1 MAFGR
6 LAHVSPL
13 DPSAATRLRRLGG
26 ERLLREMLELFLQLG
41 PERLAA
47 ADAASGDLEA
57 AERACHSL
65 KSAAGNVGA
74 TALQAAAAE
83 AERAAGTRDRAALA
97 AATQNLR
104 STYASVEGELR
115 KLLEE
120 PGP

>member
-1 MAFGR
+1 MALEG
-6 LAHVSPL
+6 LARVSPL
-13 DPSAATRLRRLGG
+13 DPSAAARLRRLGG

-47 ADAASGDLEA
+47 ADAASGDLQA

-74 TALQAAAAE
+74 TTLQAAAAE
-83 AERAAGTRDRAALA
+83 AERAAGARDLAALA

-104 STYASVEGELR
+104 STYAAAESELR
-115 KLLEE
+115 RLLEE
-120 PGP
+120 LGP

>member
-1 MAFGR
+1 VAFGR
-6 LAHVSPL
+6 LVHVSPL
-13 DPSAATRLRRLGG
+13 DPSAVTRLRRLGG

-41 PERLAA
+41 PERLTA
-47 ADAASGDLEA
+47 ADAASGDVEA

-74 TALQAAAAE
+74 TTLQAAAAE
-83 AERAAGTRDRAALA
+83 AERAAGARDRAALA

-104 STYASVEGELR
+104 STYAAAETELR

-120 PGP
+120 LGP